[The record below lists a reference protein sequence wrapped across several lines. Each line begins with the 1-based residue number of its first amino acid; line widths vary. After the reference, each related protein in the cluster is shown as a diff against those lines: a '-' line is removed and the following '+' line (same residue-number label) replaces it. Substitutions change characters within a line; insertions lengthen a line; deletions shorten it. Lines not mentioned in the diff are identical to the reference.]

1 MISLAVLARFLLY
14 TLETKKLSNGGR
26 SNKMEGMEWRKQALI
41 SKIQQLQTELDKLR
55 QPSYGQSLVYTAK
68 GIGSQVHPDRYDS
81 KLQ

>member
-1 MISLAVLARFLLY
+1 M
-14 TLETKKLSNGGR
+14 K
-26 SNKMEGMEWRKQALI
+26 GMEWRKQALI